1 MNSKKKKYKVV
12 WTCDFC
18 GKEFN
23 TKKESDKHELEC
35 SRNPINENKK
45 TEKIVTIIFI
55 IFSCFYIL
63 TYLMVNSY
71 AKANG
76 FESKNLFSPSEWFSN
91 REKEETTQEK
101 NINMVSGD
109 KMEINNTK
117 YNGEII
123 SGTILN
129 KSDKPIFNTKIILK
143 ISKDRT
149 TWNIDETHEF
159 IVPYKIEP
167 NQSINFSEN
176 YKTDKKDPWWTTQIL
191 ESYFYNGEDIITPTP
206 TKTSLKTTQNTENN
220 TNSTT
225 SSKPPLPVL
234 SGANIFAL
242 INQYR
247 SSQGLPF
254 LSVSD
259 ELCNLAE
266 KRADLMMVNNMEAF
280 KNSSPGN
287 HYQFN
292 SVEYSGEGVGE
303 NIGANFAKDADVVNA
318 WKQSPG
324 HNALMLLTE
333 KDGAI
338 ITKACVA
345 TRVSE
350 VGSIVILLV
359 GDK

>member
-12 WTCDFC
+12 WVCDFC

-23 TKKESDKHELEC
+23 TKKESDKHELKC
-35 SRNPINENKK
+35 SKNPINKNKK
-45 TEKIVTIIFI
+45 IETLVVIFI
-55 IFSCFYIL
+55 IFFFLYIF
-63 TYLMVNSY
+63 TYFIVDSY
-71 AKANG
+71 AQTNG
-76 FESKNLFSPSEWFSN
+76 FKEKSLTNPLEWFVL
-91 REKEETTQEK
+91 EE
-101 NINMVSGD
+101 
-109 KMEINNTK
+109 
-117 YNGEII
+117 
-123 SGTILN
+123 
-129 KSDKPIFNTKIILK
+129 
-143 ISKDRT
+143 
-149 TWNIDETHEF
+149 
-159 IVPYKIEP
+159 KIEKSTVIP
-167 NQSINFSEN
+167 
-176 YKTDKKDPWWTTQIL
+176 T
-191 ESYFYNGEDIITPTP
+191 IITPTSTP
-206 TKTSLKTTQNTENN
+206 TKTPSKTNQQTENN

-247 SSQGLPF
+247 SNQSLPF

-266 KRADLMMVNNMEAF
+266 KRASLMMANNMEAF
-280 KNSSPGN
+280 KNSSAGN
-287 HYQFN
+287 HYQFD

-318 WKQSPG
+318 WKKSPG